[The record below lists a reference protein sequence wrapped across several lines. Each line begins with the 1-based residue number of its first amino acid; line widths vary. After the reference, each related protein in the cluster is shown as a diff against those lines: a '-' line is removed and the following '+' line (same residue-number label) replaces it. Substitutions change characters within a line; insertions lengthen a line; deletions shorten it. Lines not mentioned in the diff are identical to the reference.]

1 MKKILVIFIPMLL
14 LYAPTRT
21 FYSEWGWGYYYWLL
35 GNPVGPNWSEGMAAA
50 GYSGLDYRGY
60 NQFALGGWPG
70 NGTQISSL
78 QLRLLNNTGGAGL
91 QININRVT
99 SATPG
104 WDECGGTPPVYLI
117 NQPVNPN
124 ADEYTYFDLT
134 GTPARDDF
142 LAAWQGGA
150 SWFGLGLKGAR
161 GSGEPGMHFFY
172 AFWADNYYDAALIV
186 DYVIGVEENADQADQ
201 VPTPLIAISPNPFRD
216 KTDIRWQIT
225 DKSLETDNRSGITDN
240 SSQTVKLQI
249 FDVSGQLLKSFSLT
263 YILHPSPVIWNGTDQ
278 NGRSVPPGVYLVA
291 LKTPAATVYA
301 KVVRLK

>member
-1 MKKILVIFIPMLL
+1 MLL
-14 LYAPTRT
+14 LYAPTRI

-50 GYSGLDYRGY
+50 GYSGLEYRGY
-60 NQFALGGWPG
+60 TQFALGGWPG

-91 QININRVT
+91 QIDINRVT

-104 WDECGGTPPVYLI
+104 WSECGGTPPVYVT

-134 GTPARDDF
+134 GTSARDDF

-150 SWFGLGLKGAR
+150 SWFGLGLKGSR
-161 GSGEPGMHFFY
+161 GSGEPCMHFFY

-186 DYVIGVEENADQADQ
+186 DYVIGIEENADQADKAQ
-201 VPTPLIAISPNPFRD
+201 MPIIAISPNPFR
-216 KTDIRWQIT
+216 TTTEINIGIRVEGLGLSIYDAT
-225 DKSLETDNRSGITDN
+225 
-240 SSQTVKLQI
+240 
-249 FDVSGQLLKSFSLT
+249 GQLIKRFLLPTAYS
-263 YILHPSPVIWNGTDQ
+263 ILHTVVWSGTDQ

-291 LKTPAATVYA
+291 LKTPSATVYT